1 MRKYLPT
8 IIIFTIIIGI
18 IALGIWCS
26 DKDSSI
32 KELAK
37 LNIYSKEELSFLEK
51 EGFLD
56 NIDSEN
62 LSGNKEQIIS
72 LFKSLG
78 LIEQNLN
85 SPDESFEV
93 LATKLTKDNYQLAF
107 KLENRSNQSK
117 EFYLIPV
124 SESSQTEFKE
134 IKGVVKDGKVNWGNQ
149 GDWGYDIEKHKQEL
163 RPELAQA
170 YDDIDNNGYTGK
182 PIKLVLEANSTLLA
196 QSKWQID
203 RERVSD
209 NLEPIYLLVYGSSG
223 GAKDELNNPGDDNK
237 EYIYQNEVT
246 SECSS
251 DVCGINDEDKKEC
264 TTTFGK
270 CQWIND
276 EGTWKDFTDVV
287 GMSFDNNSGNLT
299 YSYKNDYSITSRLI
313 FVMDFSKEECNSK
326 GWDWRNKD
334 NLCFLMPD
342 KAKEFMEANNIIND
356 IIITKNPGYY
366 KYAINVTGIPLDY
379 QNNLAYV
386 GLYLEKEN
394 GLTWDDVKEKNKGKN
409 KEKGKEKS
417 LIVKDKIKL
426 NFNDLEESGF
436 TLQFYDKRTIL
447 IGNVKNKENLYLD
460 PVAEPTGETSDGYIT
475 GEDSVYATA
484 LSTSSWFSI
493 SASVLTL
500 GQEYNSYCD
509 GTEDTCDSF
518 DSVNESTCVAQ
529 SGCSWDGCVGPGD
542 CSERTYAFACGLN
555 PECDWL
561 GCEGTATPCE
571 DFYDDESG
579 CGTQEDCTWGELFD
593 VYRTYL
599 DFDTSSIPD
608 DAVVTDVKLSLKAS
622 SNISYT
628 DFDVQIYKYDWA
640 EPITSDNRE
649 ANYDAS
655 GATYDADWRNTSGMS
670 TEIYYDS
677 SSLDNSWINLT
688 GDTKYQL
695 RSSRDVNEDEPYEY
709 EYISFYSANSAGNE
723 PILKVTYTTVT
734 TPSVTTNAATSV
746 EATTATGNGDITATG
761 GENCDIR
768 GIVWDLA
775 THGDPGNVAPGASS
789 YANDVAENGDF
800 GTGAFTRS
808 LTILPTGDTIY
819 ARAYAHNSAGYAYGA
834 EVNFLTKPAAP
845 TNVAATDGVHT
856 DKVTITWTKST
867 GATGYRVYEGINLL
881 DTLGDV
887 ATYDD
892 TAAAAPTITAG
903 TAIASNGTS
912 TAYVALSLSG
922 QSANNGASRTY
933 KVRAIN
939 ATGDSADSSTDAGY
953 RGPGSLT
960 YQWQRSAADSDAD
973 YSNIDGA
980 TTASYNDTGAPA
992 DGSGRYY
999 RCVENATG
1007 ADQQISSV
1015 DRGYRDTE
1023 ANATPTISSVS
1034 DYPDPRETG
1043 NDITFSVD
1051 WNDADGEG
1059 IKMLIC
1065 KTSNFTPGASPSC
1078 DDGQWCSNDDNYDS
1092 TDPITCLYTTQTE
1105 DVNGSKNYYAFVCD
1119 NDPSCSN
1126 YTSSTF
1132 TVKAVGTPS
1141 MIIK

>member
-1 MRKYLPT
+1 VKKYLPT
-8 IIIFTIIIGI
+8 IITFTIVIGV
-18 IALGIWCS
+18 IALGIWYS
-26 DKDSSI
+26 DKNSPI

-62 LSGNKEQIIS
+62 LPGNKEQIIS
-72 LFKSLG
+72 LLKSPG

-85 SPDESFEV
+85 APDESFEV
-93 LATKLTKDNYQLAF
+93 LATKLDKDNYQLAF

-117 EFYLIPV
+117 EFYLISI

-163 RPELAQA
+163 MPELAQA

-209 NLEPIYLLVYGSSG
+209 SLEPIYLLVYGSAG
-223 GAKDELNNPGDDNK
+223 GAKDELNNPGDENK
-237 EYIYQNEVT
+237 EYIYQNKVT

-251 DVCGINDEDKKEC
+251 EVCWINDEDKKEC
-264 TTTFGK
+264 TVTFGK
-270 CQWIND
+270 CQRIND
-276 EGTWKDFTDVV
+276 KGTWKDFTDVV
-287 GMSFDNNSGNLT
+287 GMSFDNNSGNLI
-299 YSYKNDYSITSRLI
+299 YSYKDDYSITSRLI

-326 GWDWRNKD
+326 EWDWRNKD

-366 KYAINVTGIPLDY
+366 KYAMNITGIPLDY

-386 GLYLEKEN
+386 GLYLEKGN
-394 GLTWDDVKEKNKGKN
+394 GLTWDDVEEKNKGKN

-460 PVAEPTGETSDGYIT
+460 PVTEPTGETSDGYIR
-475 GEDSVYATA
+475 GEDSYYATA
-484 LSTSSWFSI
+484 RSTSSGFSI
-493 SASVLTL
+493 SANILAL
-500 GQEYNSYCD
+500 GQKYY
-509 GTEDTCDSF
+509 DS
-518 DSVNESTCVAQ
+518 NCA
-529 SGCSWDGCVGPGD
+529 
-542 CSERTYAFACGLN
+542 
-555 PECDWL
+555 
-561 GCEGTATPCE
+561 GTATPCGE
-571 DFYDDESG
+571 ITTSDCENQDGCLWYMYQCYISPGATSCDSFDDNESG
-579 CGTQEDCTWGELFD
+579 CGATSGDPQYGCSWEDEEYW
-593 VYRTYL
+593 VYRGYL

-608 DAVVTDVKLSLKAS
+608 DASVTDVLLSLKVDTDV
-622 SNISYT
+622 SYT

-649 ANYDAS
+649 VNYDAS
-655 GATYDADWRNTSGMS
+655 GAVYDADWKNTS
-670 TEIYYDS
+670 EISSGNSYDS

-695 RSSRDVNEDEPYEY
+695 RSSRDVNEDEPYEN
-709 EYISFYSANSAGNE
+709 EYIYFYSADSEGNE
-723 PILKVTYTTVT
+723 PILKVTYTIVT
-734 TPSVTTNAATSV
+734 IPSVTTNAATSV
-746 EATTATGNGDITATG
+746 EATTATGNGNITAIG

-808 LTILPTGDTIY
+808 LTSLPTSDTIY

-834 EVNFLTKPAAP
+834 EINFLTKPAAP
-845 TNVAATDGVHT
+845 TNVAATDGAHT

-867 GATGYRVYEGINLL
+867 GATGYKVYEGINLL

-892 TAAAAPTITAG
+892 TAAAEPTITAG

-912 TAYVALSLSG
+912 TAHVALSLSG
-922 QSANNGASRTY
+922 QSANDGASRTY
-933 KVRAIN
+933 KVRATN
-939 ATGDSADSSTDAGY
+939 ATGDSADSNTNAGY

-999 RCVENATG
+999 KCVENAIG

-1023 ANATPTISSVS
+1023 ANTTPTISSVS

-1051 WNDADGEG
+1051 WNDDDGEG

-1092 TDPITCLYTTQTE
+1092 TDPITCLYTTQAE
-1105 DVNGSKNYYAFVCD
+1105 DINGSKNYYAFVCD
-1119 NDPSCSN
+1119 NEPSCSD
-1126 YTSSTF
+1126 YTSGTF